1 MEIKTLKQF
10 ADQINNTVP
19 VRKTLTNAHLAG
31 KGTDK
36 EALENL
42 KETIDALQNIPRNE
56 NRLKLKIDQSG
67 EIMETEADYEIN
79 ELNKDFYYF
88 REGEKQFIN
97 YLAGLYENF
106 DDQLIEGLQFLDGVK
121 ITNFI
126 TDRDGTVNNY
136 CARYNT
142 SVQSAYNAIFLSH
155 FSYTVENAVLVTSA
169 PLKNKGVKDISVFP
183 ENTFVLA
190 GSKGRE
196 YLDRNGREGNFPISQ
211 EQQSRLNQL
220 NQKLHAL
227 VQEPEYAIFY
237 RIGSGLQIK
246 FGQITIA
253 RQDIN
258 NTVTKEQSEHFLEKI
273 QSIVKET
280 DPEEKH
286 LAIED
291 TGLDI
296 EITLTTP
303 LFSSKEVKDYDKG
316 DGLSFLNE
324 SLNLQLDQGNI
335 LVCGDTESDIP
346 MLEKCMEFNSQTK
359 AIFVTSDNELINTV
373 SHICPDSIFVDS
385 PDILITL
392 LNQKAKEKL

>member
-19 VRKTLTNAHLAG
+19 ARRKLTYSYLAG

-36 EALENL
+36 EALAVL
-42 KETIDALQNIPRNE
+42 KQTIDAIENIPRN
-56 NRLKLKIDQSG
+56 NNKLKLQIDRSG
-67 EIMETEADYEIN
+67 EIMETEANYEIN
-79 ELNKDFYYF
+79 ELKKDFYFF

-97 YLAGLYENF
+97 FLAGIHDNF
-106 DDQLIEGLQFLDGVK
+106 DDQLIEGLRFLNGIQV
-121 ITNFI
+121 TNFI

-155 FSYTVENAVLVTSA
+155 FSYTVKNAVLVTSA

-183 ENTFVLA
+183 EKTFILA

-196 YLDRNGREGNFPISQ
+196 YSNLNGNEGNFPINP
-211 EQQSRLNQL
+211 EQQQILNGL
-220 NQKLHAL
+220 SDELHHL
-227 VQEPEYAIFY
+227 VKQPEYAIFY

-246 FGQITIA
+246 FGQITMA

-258 NTVTKEQSEHFLEKI
+258 HTITKDQSEQFLEKI
-273 QSIVKET
+273 RSIVKKV
-280 DPEEKH
+280 DPQNKH
-286 LAIED
+286 LRIED

-303 LFSSKEVKDYDKG
+303 IDGSKGVKDYDKG
-316 DGLSFLNE
+316 DGISFLNK
-324 SLNLQLDQGNI
+324 SLTLQLEKGNN
-335 LVCGDTESDIP
+335 LVCGDTSSDLP
-346 MLEKCMEFNSQTK
+346 MLEKCMELNPQTR
-359 AIFVTSDNELINTV
+359 AIFVTTDDELINSV
-373 SHICPDSIFVDS
+373 LHICPNSIFVDS

>member
-10 ADQINNTVP
+10 AEQINNTVP
-19 VRKTLTNAHLAG
+19 ARRKLAHTHLAG
-31 KGTDK
+31 KGTNK
-36 EALENL
+36 EALAVL
-42 KETIDALQNIPRNE
+42 KETIDAINDLPRNG
-56 NRLKLKIDQSG
+56 NKLKLQIEQSG
-67 EIMETEADYEIN
+67 EIMETEANYEID
-79 ELNKDFYYF
+79 ELNKDFYF
-88 REGEKQFIN
+88 FKEGEKQFIN
-97 YLAGLYENF
+97 YLAGIHEDF
-106 DDQLIEGLQFLDGVK
+106 DDQLIEGLRFLNGID

-142 SVQSAYNAIFLSH
+142 SVQSAYNAVFLSH
-155 FSYTVENAVLVTSA
+155 FAYTVKNAVLVTSA

-183 ENTFVLA
+183 ENTFILA

-196 YLDRNGREGNFPISQ
+196 YMDLNGNEGNFPINQ
-211 EQQSRLNQL
+211 EQQEILNTL
-220 NQKLHAL
+220 SDKLHQL
-227 VQEPEYAIFY
+227 VQQADYAIFF

-258 NTVTKEQSEHFLEKI
+258 NTITKDQSGHFLEKI
-273 QSIVKET
+273 RSIVKEV
-280 DPEEKH
+280 DPQDQH
-286 LAIED
+286 LRIED

-303 LFSSKEVKDYDKG
+303 LNGSKGVKDYDKG
-316 DGLSFLNE
+316 DGISFLND
-324 SLNLQLDQGNI
+324 SLNLQLEKGNN

-346 MLEKCMEFNSQTK
+346 MLEKCMEINPQTK
-359 AIFVTSDNELINTV
+359 AIFVTTDNELINSV
-373 SHICPDSIFVDS
+373 SHICPNSIFVNT